1 MSFSSWLAC
10 FFISFTL
17 SQNPIKSHHYFLEA
31 LCVKKAR
38 ETLKLST
45 RKEVLMTIQ
54 RFSFMSL
61 LLAFTVLTHMAWSTR
76 TWAQEQTL
84 AAVMGQMGRALGGI
98 ARPVSQGT
106 AGAKEAELTRQLLG
120 FVKQAEGIL
129 PDSVLALPEIEREA
143 KAQQYV
149 GLMQELARATE
160 ELEAAISVADMNRA
174 KAALAWITGLR
185 TKGHDEFR
193 L

>member
-1 MSFSSWLAC
+1 
-10 FFISFTL
+10 
-17 SQNPIKSHHYFLEA
+17 
-31 LCVKKAR
+31 
-38 ETLKLST
+38 
-45 RKEVLMTIQ
+45 MTIQ